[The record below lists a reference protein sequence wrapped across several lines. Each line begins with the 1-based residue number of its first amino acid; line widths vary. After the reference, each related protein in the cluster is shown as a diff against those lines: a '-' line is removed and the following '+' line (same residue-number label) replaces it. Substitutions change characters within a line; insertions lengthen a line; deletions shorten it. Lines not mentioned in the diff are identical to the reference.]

1 MSLNPNYTIALKN
14 NIKYTYDYAYSK
26 NAHRYTGNESDYDA
40 IDFFNSLVK
49 NDPFGA
55 FMALSRYSFTNTLKA
70 LIAYDIPYTP
80 DQERQAR
87 VYHEVVKDMVD
98 TCSDVS
104 IGYQSD
110 ITNTKIVKVADPHIY
125 TTRATMEVKGFI
137 ERLPRNKKTFNS
149 IYEKNLPSGLT
160 NSSEQFGALKNC
172 LDNHISCLIGGAGT
186 GKSYV
191 TSNIVEQL
199 LLNKKKVAILA
210 PTHKAKEALQSKLSR
225 GNVQTIHSF
234 VYNTNNSAKVD
245 AIVIDEAGML
255 STPLLSKLSNMYAGQ
270 QLVFVGDRNQ
280 IPPIEYGRPFERIQ
294 EIFPTIELK
303 DNRRSES
310 KDIIA
315 LGREIIGEPFNA
327 NIAQNNIYL
336 VDTVGKAF
344 NMGAEVLLTY
354 TNDNVDKANELQRI
368 KNGEPSIYSG
378 YSVGDKIIA
387 KTNTRAYFN
396 GQLFTIISWNQAKDK
411 SGRIITFRAPYELE
425 KNFDLAYG
433 LTIHKSQGSEWDT
446 VAYQPTEKDKKNLA
460 YVAVTRAKKKLIIVG
475 GFPPQFKEEA
485 QWVHL

>member
-26 NAHRYTGNESDYDA
+26 NAHRYTGNESEYDA
-40 IDFFNSLVK
+40 ISFFNSLVK
-49 NDPFGA
+49 IDPFGA

-70 LIAYDIPYTP
+70 LIKYDIPYTA

-87 VYHEVVKDMVD
+87 VYHEVVKDMED
-98 TCSDVS
+98 ACSDVS

-110 ITNTKIVKVADPHIY
+110 ITNTKIVKVANPHIY
-125 TTRATMEVKGFI
+125 TTRATMEVKDFI
-137 ERLPRNKKTFNS
+137 ENLPRNKKTFNS
-149 IYEKNLPSGLT
+149 IYEKNIPSGLT
-160 NSSEQFGALKNC
+160 NSSEQLSALKNC

-234 VYNTNNSAKVD
+234 VYNTNNSDKVD

-255 STPLLSKLSNMYAGQ
+255 STPLLSKLSTMYVGQ
-270 QLVFVGDRNQ
+270 QLVFVGDKNQ

-294 EIFPTIELK
+294 EIFPTVELK

-327 NIAQNNIYL
+327 NIAQNNIFQ
-336 VDTVGKAF
+336 VETIEEAF
-344 NMGAEVLLTY
+344 SMGAEVLLTFM
-354 TNDNVDKANELQRI
+354 NDNVNKANELQRI

-387 KTNTRAYFN
+387 KTTTHAYFN
-396 GQLFTIISWNQAKDK
+396 GQLFTIISWNQAKSK
-411 SGRIITFRAPYELE
+411 SGKIITFRTPYELE
-425 KNFDLAYG
+425 KNFNLAYG
-433 LTIHKSQGSEWDT
+433 LTIHKSQGSEWN
-446 VAYQPTEKDKKNLA
+446 VIAYQPSDKDTKNLA

-475 GFPPQFKEEA
+475 GFPPKFKEENA
-485 QWVHL
+485 WTHL